1 MFLTQIRSRSTR
13 REGPRVTAPGLLV
26 RAVLGPRRLEIF
38 RVSDGDWQMHA
49 VVGGCALRRGNGSAC
64 CCFDDWLRGD
74 LCLNLG
80 TRRADF
86 RGAGVSMLLV

>member
-1 MFLTQIRSRSTR
+1 MFPTQIRSRSTR

-49 VVGGCALRRGNGSAC
+49 VVDWWVAARSGVATALPAAALMIGSV
-64 CCFDDWLRGD
+64 GIS
-74 LCLNLG
+74 
-80 TRRADF
+80 
-86 RGAGVSMLLV
+86 V